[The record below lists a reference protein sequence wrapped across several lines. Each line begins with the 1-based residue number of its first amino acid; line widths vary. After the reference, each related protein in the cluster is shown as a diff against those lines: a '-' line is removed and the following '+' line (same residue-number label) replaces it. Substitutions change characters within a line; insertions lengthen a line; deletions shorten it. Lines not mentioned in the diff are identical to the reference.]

1 MKDYPDKMTQPWG
14 QHSRQAVGT
23 GIWVIAAVIPKYLSQ

>member
-1 MKDYPDKMTQPWG
+1 MRKNFLLWMGESGRGD
-14 QHSRQAVGT
+14 R